1 MRIVLFIGGFI
12 LGLSIFLIGLK
23 LLGDSLE
30 SAMGFRLRKILTRF
44 TATKGRSVLA
54 GLVTTSLVQSSSA
67 VGSTMVILVDSGV
80 LSLSQAFGVMLGA
93 NIGTT
98 LTVQLL
104 VLPLEN
110 LAFPLII
117 IGLLLI
123 FVGKRPIKGKAIVA
137 LGSVFYGLTLTA
149 STLTPLLEL
158 PSIENIL
165 LNLTDTPLE
174 AVGLGVVL
182 TALVQS
188 SSAVTGLVIRLI
200 ELKHLS
206 LFAGVGIALGSN
218 IGTVITT
225 LIASLGRG
233 RASKATA
240 YADLIFNFVG
250 VILIL
255 PFYSFFLH
263 LISYLSFDPARQ
275 VAHAHTIFNL
285 VTALLAIPA
294 LEFLARLAWWC
305 AGKHKVNKNNKD

>member
-1 MRIVLFIGGFI
+1 MRIVLFIGAFI
-12 LGLSIFLIGLK
+12 LGLSIFLMGLR

-30 SAMGFRLRKILTRF
+30 SALGSSLRKILTRL

-54 GLVTTSLVQSSSA
+54 GLISTSLVQSSSA

-80 LSLSQAFGVMLGA
+80 LGLSQAFGVMLGA

-98 LTVQLL
+98 LTAQLL
-104 VLPLEN
+104 VLPLEK

-117 IGLLLI
+117 MGLLFI
-123 FVGKRPIKGKAIVA
+123 FPGKRPNKGRAIMA
-137 LGSVFYGLTLTA
+137 LGSIFYGLTLTTSA
-149 STLTPLLEL
+149 LAPLLEL
-158 PSIENIL
+158 PSIKRIL
-165 LNLTDTPLE
+165 FNLTDTSLE
-174 AVGLGVVL
+174 AIGLGVIL

-200 ELKHLS
+200 NLKQLS

-240 YADLIFNFVG
+240 YADLVFNFLG
-250 VILIL
+250 VVLVL
-255 PFYSFFLH
+255 PFYPIFLH
-263 LISYLSFDPARQ
+263 FISFLSSDPARQ
-275 VAHAHTIFNL
+275 VAHAHTAFNL

-305 AGKHKVNKNNKD
+305 AGKHK